1 MQQDRRH
8 SNSNYQRQGNGR
20 FSLQASDDKQQH
32 SNVQQRLLWGWLC
45 HHASTRLW
53 LSPNET
59 TTTNI
64 AVQSNPSVHLQ
75 LNSPSYLSSASSS
88 QQATS
93 SETATC
99 STTNNSATI
108 STNHHHHHI
117 ENNTPPSPPQQQP
130 AANKTI
136 QVLKYVH
143 TNGTVYQALNTP
155 PEKFQAFLKYLGF
168 YIQSTRTNNNQK
180 ELPFQHSQVNATQEL
195 REEWRALWKEE
206 RLLTD
211 RTELLAVYPSDQK
224 DNNSNSGNTNT
235 NSNSAA
241 SINKSIPKRGGFSDH
256 LYLYTERLLAILRD
270 EHSLQQKTHPFH
282 DEESWLLTW
291 LGQNYERTHQLLH
304 LSSMKD
310 PAEQLAELKRF
321 LEWFRSQFP
330 YYYDR
335 CGSCGASYKED
346 CFIQASDPQQASF
359 LGYIHPSPHELLG
372 KASRTELYH
381 CHVCRQFTR
390 FPRYNSAKHV
400 VEARQGRCGE
410 YSVLLFA
417 ILRALGQEA
426 RWVVDWADHVWAEIR
441 LQGRWIHLDPCEAAV
456 DENAIYQGWGKQQT
470 YILAFYAPPRGSA
483 TSDYPLIQDITD
495 EYTSDARPVIQKR
508 RDEPE
513 ATIRHAIQEAT
524 EKLKEQLT
532 NQEYLKDR
540 L

>member
-1 MQQDRRH
+1 MQQDRRRH
-8 SNSNYQRQGNGR
+8 SSSHYQRQRDGR
-20 FSLQASDDKQQH
+20 FVLQASDDTQH

-59 TTTNI
+59 ITTNTV
-64 AVQSNPSVHLQ
+64 VQSNPSVHLQ
-75 LNSPSYLSSASSS
+75 LNSPSYVSSS
-88 QQATS
+88 QQAKS
-93 SETATC
+93 SETATS
-99 STTNNSATI
+99 STNTSATV
-108 STNHHHHHI
+108 STNHHHN
-117 ENNTPPSPPQQQP
+117 ENNTPPPQQH

-168 YIQSTRTNNNQK
+168 HIQQQQNNQK
-180 ELPFQHSQVNATQEL
+180 ESRFLHSQVNATQEL
-195 REEWRALWKEE
+195 RDEWRALWKQE

-224 DNNSNSGNTNT
+224 DNNSDSGNVNA
-235 NSNSAA
+235 NSNSAV
-241 SINKSIPKRGGFSDH
+241 SISKPVPKRGGFSDH

-270 EHSLQQKTHPFH
+270 EHSLQQKEHPFQN
-282 DEESWLLTW
+282 EESWLLKW
-291 LGQNYERTHQLLH
+291 LGQHYERTHQLQQ

-310 PAEQLAELKRF
+310 PADQLAELKRF

-335 CGSCGASYKED
+335 CASCGSSYKED
-346 CFIQASDPQQASF
+346 SSFTQDSDPQQASF
-359 LGYIHPSPHELLG
+359 LGYIHPSSREILG

-470 YILAFYAPPRGSA
+470 YILAFYAPPRGR
-483 TSDYPLIQDITD
+483 TTFDYPLIQDITV
-495 EYTSDARPVIQKR
+495 EYTTDAWPVIQKR

-513 ATIRHAIQEAT
+513 AMIRHAIQEAT

-532 NQEYLKDR
+532 NQEYFKDR